1 MKIDCED
8 EYCWN
13 CPASQFVEMSDG
25 NKWCL
30 QFRGALHDPKRL
42 PECIQ
47 AEKEYNTIKAE
58 ALSLNHIDRLAT
70 ELSRMHRVE
79 SKEDADSRRDH
90 EENA

>member
-1 MKIDCED
+1 MERTILVKIDCED

-47 AEKEYNTIKAE
+47 AEKEYNTIKA
-58 ALSLNHIDRLAT
+58 T